1 MNKVLLISL
10 ISLLTS
16 CQEMSTKTQVT
27 NTKDSLLVDYMSFI
41 SQFTDY
47 SFVDW
52 ESFHRL
58 STQQNKADW
67 GRLVYVHS
75 SWEECGA
82 ASNYWELLQNARLEV
97 HRRSIPLRAIS
108 SRKMKRRLDALE
120 RGFDE
125 VFIVLVGQ
133 EYYLR
138 CFQDV
143 FDEVI
148 PPLVDALV
156 E

>member
-1 MNKVLLISL
+1 MNKFFLISL

-16 CQEMSTKTQVT
+16 CQVMSTKTQVA
-27 NTKDSLLVDYMSFI
+27 NTKDSVLVDYMAFI

-52 ESFHRL
+52 ESVHRL
-58 STQQNKADW
+58 STQQNHADW
-67 GRLVYVHS
+67 DKSIYIHS

-82 ASNYWELLQNARLEV
+82 SAYYWELLQNIRLDV
-97 HRRSIPLRAIS
+97 HRRSIPLRAVS

-125 VFIVLVGQ
+125 VFIELVGQ

-148 PPLVDALV
+148 PPLIDALV